1 MKTIKEVLEGHLSQL
16 ELDLYF
22 YINNT
27 PFDSDE
33 KEIEELQKRIDIL
46 KERQSEK
53 QQIINET
60 KEEIEILKKH
70 IESL

>member
-1 MKTIKEVLEGHLSQL
+1 L